1 MEDNTINW
9 GELSKTDIYNR
20 ADAQVNRGPGPRRIL
35 GANNELQVYNPDYQR
50 FEDLNQAAPTFSE
63 TLLKVFRGLVAGFVL
78 LCCIYNFVIAIAYET
93 GDWTKNWKVKLQFP
107 FRFLILH
114 YP

>member
-1 MEDNTINW
+1 M
-9 GELSKTDIYNR
+9 
-20 ADAQVNRGPGPRRIL
+20 NRGPGPRQIP
-35 GANNELQVYNPDYQR
+35 GANNELQFWNLDYQR
-50 FEDLNQAAPTFSE
+50 FEDLNQAAPAFSE

-93 GDWTKNWKVKLQFP
+93 GDWTKSWKIKLRLP
-107 FRFLILH
+107 FRFLTLP